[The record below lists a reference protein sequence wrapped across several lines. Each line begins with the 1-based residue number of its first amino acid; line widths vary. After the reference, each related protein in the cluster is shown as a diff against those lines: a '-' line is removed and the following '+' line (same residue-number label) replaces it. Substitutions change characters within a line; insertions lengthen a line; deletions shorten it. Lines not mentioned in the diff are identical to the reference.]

1 MRKKIFK
8 SMCLTALLTILLSSL
23 LITVVYYG
31 DFESRMKS
39 EVRAET
45 DYIKS
50 AVELSGAGYLSGLPD
65 SQNRVTL
72 IDETGR
78 VLYDS
83 YADPSTMENHRDR
96 PEVQKPRPAV
106 RAKIPAR
113 PTHSQ
118 NRPSTMR

>member
-50 AVELSGAGYLSGLPD
+50 AVELSGAG
-65 SQNRVTL
+65 
-72 IDETGR
+72 
-78 VLYDS
+78 
-83 YADPSTMENHRDR
+83 
-96 PEVQKPRPAV
+96 
-106 RAKIPAR
+106 
-113 PTHSQ
+113 
-118 NRPSTMR
+118 

>member
-50 AVELSGAGYLSGLPD
+50 AVEPVSYTHLAPPD
-65 SQNRVTL
+65 SQKKR
-72 IDETGR
+72 R
-78 VLYDS
+78 
-83 YADPSTMENHRDR
+83 
-96 PEVQKPRPAV
+96 
-106 RAKIPAR
+106 
-113 PTHSQ
+113 
-118 NRPSTMR
+118 